1 MRESTNLIPCS
12 PLNNEKGIALITA
25 LLITLLL
32 TLVVIALSYRV
43 GLFSVGTREYVV
55 KSQNLY
61 TAELGLN
68 QARYF
73 MMAND
78 CLPPNWN
85 ACVPGI
91 NKNSFT
97 NISSNIKSVFS
108 TSMPEIN
115 VGSEKFNINL
125 TGSLSHGTNDTSN
138 YKVYVKE
145 TNIPKVVNV
154 MAVADKPGNEMV
166 KTVIDAGLIYT
177 TPLGS
182 GYKQAGQGGTRE
194 GLSGESLGAD
204 GSNIRANF

>member
-1 MRESTNLIPCS
+1 MRVYTNATYV
-12 PLNNEKGIALITA
+12 PLSNEKGIALISA

-32 TLVVIALSYRV
+32 TLVVVALSFRV
-43 GLFSVGTREYVV
+43 GLFTMGTRDHVI

-73 MMAND
+73 MMASD
-78 CLPPNWN
+78 CLPPNWD
-85 ACVPGI
+85 ACIPGI
-91 NKNSFT
+91 NKSTFT
-97 NISSNIKSVFS
+97 NISSNMKTVFPS
-108 TSMPEIN
+108 SMPEFT
-115 VGSEKFNINL
+115 VAGEKFNFNL
-125 TGSLSHGTNDTSN
+125 RGAMAHGADDSYN

-145 TNIPKVVNV
+145 TNIPKVINV
-154 MAVADKPGNEMV
+154 IAVSERPGSEMV

-194 GLSGESLGAD
+194 GISGESLGAD
-204 GSNIRANF
+204 GANARETF